1 MKALGLLMALCGWL
15 LPVAGLTWTD
25 SATIRLVLCL
35 TGMTLCLLGIL
46 GFVNG
51 SYLKTAIWKK

>member
-15 LPVAGLTWTD
+15 LPVAGLTWTG

-35 TGMTLCLLGIL
+35 IGLTMCTVGIL
-46 GFVNG
+46 GFLNG
-51 SYLKTAIWKK
+51 AYLKHAIWRK